1 MFYNATA
8 CAMLVLFSCFN
19 ILMVCFV
26 HHIICFITSLL
37 YNLDTLLQKQE
48 KLPVLDITC
57 LLFLI
62 RTTQLGFHLTHTGK
76 ETRYIQYGSSRFF
89 CFNITLSNT
98 LLDFHQSFSWTNF
111 GFDRMKLYT
120 QNNFETIDQVGL
132 IEHLDGHMA
141 GSLDCIRKEGPQW
154 S

>member
-1 MFYNATA
+1 MFCT
-8 CAMLVLFSCFN
+8 SCEERN
-19 ILMVCFV
+19 IISSVYC
-26 HHIICFITSLL
+26 TSLL
-37 YNLDTLLQKQE
+37 YKLDTLLLKQE

-57 LLFLI
+57 FLFLI

-89 CFNITLSNT
+89 VSI
-98 LLDFHQSFSWTNF
+98 LLYLILYWIFIRAFSWTNF

-141 GSLDCIRKEGPQW
+141 GSLDCIRKEGP
-154 S
+154 